1 MRYFL
6 AHNETDV
13 FHYGELLE
21 GQVVETGQPHLEY
34 FNSLN
39 ELKQRLSFFNIVYI
53 ENINEY
59 AENINEDFLEE
70 PNIDLQA

>member
-21 GQVVETGQPHLEY
+21 GQVIDTGQPHLEY
-34 FNSLN
+34 FDSLN
-39 ELKQRLSFFNIVYI
+39 ELKDRLTFFNVGYTQ
-53 ENINEY
+53 NINV
-59 AENINEDFLEE
+59 NLPGTPED
-70 PNIDLQA
+70 DLIA

>member
-1 MRYFL
+1 MSYFL

-34 FNSLN
+34 FNTLQ
-39 ELKQRLSFFNIVYI
+39 ELKDRLTFYNVEYTQNIGV
-53 ENINEY
+53 
-59 AENINEDFLEE
+59 DFPEE
-70 PNIDLQA
+70 PENNLIA

>member
-53 ENINEY
+53 ENINE
-59 AENINEDFLEE
+59 
-70 PNIDLQA
+70 

>member
-1 MRYFL
+1 MIYFL
-6 AHNETDV
+6 AHNKIDV

-21 GQVVETGQPHLEY
+21 GQAIETGQPSLEY
-34 FNSLN
+34 FNTLE
-39 ELKQRLSFFNIVYI
+39 ELKQRLSFFNIVHI
-53 ENINEY
+53 ENINKY